1 MKNNVERNF
10 PCENEKS
17 FKSNSSLCQHIK
29 TVHGEEKPF
38 ICNVCNENFPRQ
50 DELKIHNE
58 NNHHGRDH
66 ICKLCGKSF
75 PGFRS
80 LRHHIRAIHDGERKY
95 ECNSC
100 GKLFTKSSLKKPILA
115 IHEEQRQIHENL
127 SQLQHILQNTSRQY
141 MKDKEITNVI
151 LMENPTQLQVI

>member
-1 MKNNVERNF
+1 MENNVERNF
-10 PCENEKS
+10 QYENEKG

-38 ICNVCNENFPRQ
+38 ICNVCNKNFPRQ

-80 LRHHIRAIHDGERKY
+80 LRHHIRAIHDGERK
-95 ECNSC
+95 
-100 GKLFTKSSLKKPILA
+100 
-115 IHEEQRQIHENL
+115 
-127 SQLQHILQNTSRQY
+127 
-141 MKDKEITNVI
+141 
-151 LMENPTQLQVI
+151 